1 MRVYSTFLSHLVTF
15 PPAVLVYFLFH
26 ASVLNRNY
34 FSTDS
39 IICPFI
45 PVILFLVGFLLQSLL
60 YNIIPPIKVQF
71 FLCCVYTLIQSSTGF
86 LSLLLYL
93 YSLLSLL
100 FPFIPAV
107 FISSS
112 CVSFLIW
119 ALLRPSFTL
128 AIATIWDNTCLWQVL
143 ISKA

>member
-1 MRVYSTFLSHLVTF
+1 MWTVLTSFLLVLHATLSISLSIPFYFHACIFYFSFSSCYF
-15 PPAVLVYFLFH
+15 PTCIACYFLFH

-39 IICPFI
+39 IICPCI
-45 PVILFLVGFLLQSLL
+45 PVILFLVGFLLPSLL

-93 YSLLSLL
+93 YSLPSLL
-100 FPFIPAV
+100 FPFI
-107 FISSS
+107 S
-112 CVSFLIW
+112 CTFHF
-119 ALLRPSFTL
+119 FT
-128 AIATIWDNTCLWQVL
+128 QRFFFEPF
-143 ISKA
+143 